1 MHARKSP
8 QTPRRSSRVPATIPI
23 LVTCLEPR
31 SHFSEV
37 CETLVVNVHGCA
49 LRTPM
54 PLDAGVPMQ
63 LQIADGRQVTARV
76 VDCQPIGSD
85 GQGWIVGAT
94 LDQPANFWGLK
105 PCPEDWKHLLEIS
118 GENPTNSGKAGSPKM
133 PMLRD
138 FVTELME
145 PLQTEIADLREKL
158 AQSGP
163 KRSSFEV
170 SLSHIPPEV
179 EEKLEMRLRQHLGTQ
194 VLEQSRQQAEQ
205 VLAAAKAA
213 IEQKINEG
221 QEDFRQRA
229 AQQLQALEQ
238 RAYGISEDVAER
250 VRQHLR
256 AGGEELQQ
264 QVGGAGTRLKQQSEE
279 FLQALRQRLGEEHES
294 YRQDMQKVQAAA
306 ASESSRLQAQI
317 GELGSRVAK
326 LDESAGRLEADAEAR
341 LARVAGDIVSGART
355 QLETAVAG
363 VLSAQMA
370 RLNKEIN
377 DKLLPV
383 LGQSESLIGDVRS
396 TTDSLRAENDRAG
409 LQIAA
414 VREEKQQFQQ
424 WLGEQAS
431 AYKTELRGQL
441 EQKIYE
447 AAAGAATRIENDL
460 KTSLT
465 AHLDRARTDLNAEME
480 RLVNGTK
487 SLEKSLIQDTGA
499 WLAQQ
504 SNDFQKQI
512 HDALTETSGRIR
524 GRVDLAVE
532 EISSR
537 NAKELGNRLDE
548 ACEHLKSLE
557 NEISASVS
565 GSLTAHV
572 GETLQSFRQTMEE
585 TAQHSVGRWRLAL
598 ARDLNSVAKI
608 LGEQFRPDAVP
619 NRSEN
624 R

>member
-8 QTPRRSSRVPATIPI
+8 QTPRRSTRVPATIPM

-49 LRTPM
+49 MRTPM

-63 LQIADGRQVTARV
+63 LQIGDGRQVTARV

-118 GENPTNSGKAGSPKM
+118 GDNPTNGGKAGPPKM

-145 PLQTEIADLREKL
+145 PLQAEIADLREKL

-194 VLEQSRQQAEQ
+194 VMEQSRQQAEQ
-205 VLAAAKAA
+205 VLADAKTA

-221 QEDFRQRA
+221 QDDFRQRA

-238 RAYGISEDVAER
+238 RAYAISEDVAER

-256 AGGEELQQ
+256 AGADELQQ
-264 QVGGAGTRLKQQSEE
+264 QVTGASTRFQHQSEE
-279 FLQALRQRLGEEHES
+279 FLHALKQRLGEEHET
-294 YRQDMQKVQAAA
+294 YRREMQKAQAAA
-306 ASESSRLQAQI
+306 SSESSRLQTQI
-317 GELGSRVAK
+317 AELGGRVAK
-326 LDESAGRLEADAEAR
+326 LDESAARLESELETR
-341 LARVAGDIVSGART
+341 LARMAGDTVSGART
-355 QLETAVAG
+355 QLEAAAAG
-363 VLSAQMA
+363 VLSAHTA

-383 LGQSESLIGDVRS
+383 LSQSESVIGEVRS

-431 AYKTELRGQL
+431 AYKAELRGHL

-447 AAAGAATRIENDL
+447 AASGAATRLENDL
-460 KTSLT
+460 KASLA
-465 AHLDRARTDLNAEME
+465 AHLDRARTDLNGEME

-487 SLEKSLIQDTGA
+487 SLEKSLIQETGA

-504 SNDFQKQI
+504 STDFQKQI

-532 EISSR
+532 EISAR
-537 NAKELGNRLDE
+537 NAKELGDRLDE

-557 NEISASVS
+557 NEIAASLS
-565 GSLTAHV
+565 GSLAAQV
-572 GETLQSFRQTMEE
+572 GETLQSFRKSVEE
-585 TAQHSVGRWRLAL
+585 LAQHSVGRWRLAL

-608 LGEQFRPDAVP
+608 LGEQFRPDAA
-619 NRSEN
+619 SDK
-624 R
+624 